1 MKKILLTLILILQ
14 SSLVYAD
21 RETEQFVS
29 LFLHQ
34 MTKSNEHKT
43 PSIEKLIFISPKYLT
58 SAKIKSHFAVLDNI
72 SFDHFVILSS
82 SGPYVDYQID
92 SDGCT
97 GCKHKFRVKVEK
109 HNNDYVVIPSG
120 HTVSD
125 KYYIQWWWSKID

>member
-1 MKKILLTLILILQ
+1 MLIFQ
-14 SSLVYAD
+14 SGVVYAD
-21 RETEQFVS
+21 KETEQFVS

-34 MTKSNEHKT
+34 MTKSNEHEH
-43 PSIEKLIFISPKYLT
+43 PLEKLEFISPRFLT
-58 SAKIKSHFAVLDNI
+58 DAKIKPHFTELDNI
-72 SFDHFVILSS
+72 PFDHFVILSS

>member
-1 MKKILLTLILILQ
+1 MKILLLTSMLIFQ
-14 SSLVYAD
+14 SGVVYAD

-34 MTKSNEHKT
+34 MTKSNEHEH
-43 PSIEKLIFISPKYLT
+43 PLEKLEFISPRFLT
-58 SAKIKSHFAVLDNI
+58 DAKIKPHFTELDNI
-72 SFDHFVILSS
+72 PFDHFVILSS

-97 GCKHKFRVKVEK
+97 GCKHKFRVKVGK